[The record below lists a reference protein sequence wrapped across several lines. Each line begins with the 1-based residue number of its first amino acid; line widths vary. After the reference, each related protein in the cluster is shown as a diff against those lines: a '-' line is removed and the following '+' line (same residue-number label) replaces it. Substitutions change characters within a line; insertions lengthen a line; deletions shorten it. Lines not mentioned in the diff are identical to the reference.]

1 MSATVLLYNFSAAKA
16 AALQALCAQQGIRA
30 LEVPAVDQGKPIAA
44 LLGLP
49 APGKGGPGVVPGEL
63 LVLSG
68 FTASDLD
75 RFLDAFPTA
84 SIPPIPFKAM
94 VTPTNLAWTGA
105 ELYLELCKERQAMG
119 LQP

>member
-1 MSATVLLYNFSAAKA
+1 MPATVLLYNFSAAKA
-16 AALQALCAQQGIRA
+16 EPLRALCARQGIRA
-30 LEVPAVDQGKPIAA
+30 VEVPAVDQGKPIAA

-49 APGKGGPGVVPGEL
+49 APDKDGPGVVPGEL

-68 FTASDLD
+68 FTAPGLD
-75 RFLDAFPTA
+75 RFLDAFPA
-84 SIPPIPFKAM
+84 AAVPPIPFKAM

-105 ELYLELCKERQAMG
+105 ELYLELCRERRAMG

>member
-16 AALQALCAQQGIRA
+16 VALRALCAQQGIRA
-30 LEVPAVDQGKPIAA
+30 VEVPAVDQGRPIAA

-49 APGKGGPGVVPGEL
+49 VPGHDSAGVVPGEL

-68 FTASDLD
+68 FPPSALD
-75 RFLDAFPTA
+75 RFLDAFPA
-84 SIPPIPFKAM
+84 AAIPPIPYKAV
-94 VTPTNLAWTGA
+94 VTPSNLSWTGA
-105 ELYLELCKERQAMG
+105 ELYLELGRERRAMG